1 MRKQL
6 LCVAAVLSMAVLTI
20 FRGAASADSTGKKSN
35 NVKLY
40 TNAVEVVDVQ
50 PTAEKC
56 AKSKGTTIRLR
67 VTSESPVDIKL
78 YSPGSFGKNWIDKD
92 FPNQKKGDEIT
103 DFMCGNS
110 NAAYKVYTRA
120 AGSSDAWSRP

>member
-1 MRKQL
+1 MRKQWL
-6 LCVAAVLSMAVLTI
+6 FVLALFSMAVLTLLSST
-20 FRGAASADSTGKKSN
+20 ALADNNSKKTG

-50 PTAEKC
+50 PSAEKC
-56 AKSKGTTIRLR
+56 AKSKGTTVRLR

-78 YSPGSFGKNWIDKD
+78 YSPGVFGKNWIDKD

-103 DFMCGNS
+103 DFMCGDA
-110 NAAYKVYTRA
+110 NATYKVYARA
-120 AGSSDAWSRP
+120 AGSSEAWPRP